1 MFNGSMS
8 VFQTERTGSNPVR
21 RSNFMKKNEQAI
33 RRAVLREVKKKWDA
47 AACTFDKWLNAQVKK
62 PKKKF

>member
-1 MFNGSMS
+1 M
-8 VFQTERTGSNPVR
+8 TKKER
-21 RSNFMKKNEQAI
+21 AI